1 MDIKRPQLEVD
12 HKYECVKVTSILTL
26 SVYHPGL
33 TK

>member
-12 HKYECVKVTSILTL
+12 HKYEYVQVTSILTL